1 MKFTQISIGQP
12 FRYQGET
19 LVKVGPMTACNEGGG
34 NTRLIPRSAV
44 VTAIGATKDLAPGA
58 PTHPDARQIDVA
70 LARFE
75 ARWRTALAGLD
86 AAAQGQ
92 LGQELDRAQQELRIG
107 LGVDAPP
114 AA

>member
-1 MKFTQISIGQP
+1 MKFTQIPIGQP
-12 FRYQGET
+12 FSYQGET

-34 NTRLIPRSAV
+34 NTRLIPRSALV
-44 VTAIGATKDLAPGA
+44 SAIGAKEDAAQRA

-86 AAAQGQ
+86 AAAQGR
-92 LGQELDRAQQELRIG
+92 LGPELASAQQELRIG
-107 LGVDAPP
+107 LGLDVPP